1 MQSIKRKLSEDQ
13 DFSVA
18 AKMMRFN
25 ASANNVLENMDNT
38 DDTIEVQGDRFM
50 LNFKLTEKTAKA
62 NLLKSSNRKQLEID
76 TKQTCMNMKFSP
88 GAYLQC
94 VLPVIKKWG
103 LCFQSKQTINE
114 ENIDIRVEEF
124 EERKEMSAKHVNTK
138 LVLFVNGDK
147 IVVHCYNSTQNLRV
161 DGKKHAD
168 FVGKYLKPK
177 FLQCIEKHLHEIT
190 QFDRALISSLNPK
203 NTPLRASRSVKNIR
217 SVIHQSSFKCKKC
230 DFTCKTFA
238 QLRRHKV
245 SIHSKSFD
253 TSDNSM
259 LPIIHSTRNNSF
271 NDERL
276 LCEDI
281 SIEKIDEFDAF
292 EKDTIGNKSTSDEE
306 NSSIIALQYP
316 VTTHT
321 NEDAK
326 QINNNDNASK
336 DTTADENAQ
345 TEEKCCRKCNFKTIS
360 LYDLDK
366 HMEET
371 HGNQSKSLTITI
383 QENLQVD
390 MSGEKNVDKVD
401 LIEDL
406 NEHQSKHT
414 GTIKIKCTKCK
425 FSSDKEDIVKQH
437 EILEHITVR
446 VDVHCTE
453 NNKTGALFCEECDY
467 TCRLNIN

>member
-114 ENIDIRVEEF
+114 ENISIRVDEF
-124 EERKEMSAKHVNTK
+124 EERKEMSDKHVNTK
-138 LVLFVNGDK
+138 LVLYVNGDK

-168 FVGKYLKPK
+168 FVGQYLKPK

-203 NTPLRASRSVKNIR
+203 KTP
-217 SVIHQSSFKCKKC
+217 
-230 DFTCKTFA
+230 
-238 QLRRHKV
+238 
-245 SIHSKSFD
+245 
-253 TSDNSM
+253 
-259 LPIIHSTRNNSF
+259 
-271 NDERL
+271 
-276 LCEDI
+276 
-281 SIEKIDEFDAF
+281 
-292 EKDTIGNKSTSDEE
+292 
-306 NSSIIALQYP
+306 
-316 VTTHT
+316 
-321 NEDAK
+321 
-326 QINNNDNASK
+326 
-336 DTTADENAQ
+336 
-345 TEEKCCRKCNFKTIS
+345 
-360 LYDLDK
+360 
-366 HMEET
+366 
-371 HGNQSKSLTITI
+371 
-383 QENLQVD
+383 
-390 MSGEKNVDKVD
+390 
-401 LIEDL
+401 
-406 NEHQSKHT
+406 
-414 GTIKIKCTKCK
+414 
-425 FSSDKEDIVKQH
+425 
-437 EILEHITVR
+437 VR
-446 VDVHCTE
+446 VHEV
-453 NNKTGALFCEECDY
+453 
-467 TCRLNIN
+467 